1 MKSLTDVFAK
11 LRKAKLIA
19 RQNFSCCGGCGL
31 SEIMSDIEEKHL
43 TPKGFVFFHRQ
54 DTEHWETAK
63 SRKPN
68 DAWLHVRFGSIQE
81 GDDAD
86 KEIGEIVAKAFRD
99 GGWDVDWDGDPRKTV
114 TVREP
119 VESVTVPTPAV
130 ERVEEK
136 FVPTMEMVKPM
147 SVPVPPRD
155 PDAPKPVCQLS
166 GADGNVFV
174 LAGLVSRTLK
184 KAGLRDQV
192 EPFQKELFASGSY
205 DQALQ
210 VMMRYV
216 EVE

>member
-19 RQNFSCCGGCGL
+19 RQNFSCCGGCAL
-31 SEIMSDIEEKHL
+31 SEIMGDIEEKKL
-43 TPKGFVFFHRQ
+43 TPKGFVFFHKQ
-54 DTEHWETAK
+54 DTEHWEERK
-63 SRKPN
+63 KRKPD
-68 DAWLHVRFGSIQE
+68 DAWLHVRFGSIEE
-81 GDDAD
+81 GDEAD
-86 KEIGEIVAKAFRD
+86 KAIGEIVAKEFREA
-99 GGWDVDWDGDPRKTV
+99 GWDVDWDGDPRKTI
-114 TVREP
+114 TVR
-119 VESVTVPTPAV
+119 ESVTVPTPAV

-136 FVPTMEMVKPM
+136 FVTETVKLEPI
-147 SVPVPPRD
+147 PRD
-155 PDAPKPVCQLS
+155 PDAPKPVCRLV

-174 LAGLVSRTLK
+174 LAGLVARTLK
-184 KAGLRDQV
+184 KSGLREQV